1 MNKNTYKNIHSMH
14 KYWGKKPFDVVS
26 KFIEQYTDKN
36 DTVLDCFCGS
46 GVTLIES
53 LKLQRNCIGIDIN
66 PIAIKLSKV
75 STTKVNVDA
84 IENQFKEI
92 ESELKNNI
100 NSLYA
105 VNGFITTHNIWEND
119 KITEVWFL
127 KDKKKQVRDGTVKDV
142 EMANNPIKEP
152 KWFPN
157 EIMVENS
164 RLNVKNGQR
173 VSDLFTKRALV
184 ALSFLIDKI
193 KKIKD
198 ENLRDVFEI
207 VFSGTLSQASK
218 MVFVI
223 NRNNRKEVGSWAV
236 GYWIP
241 KEHFEIN
248 VWNCFKNRYKRV
260 LKAMEEV
267 NQFIIDEQTITLCNE
282 SSTKMKLKDD
292 SIDYVFI
299 DPPHANRILYAEQSK
314 MWNAWLELDDKINF
328 NNEIVVSEAKSRN
341 KDVDNYF
348 YLMDLVFC
356 EIQRVLKINKMFSFA
371 FNCLDDVVWIK
382 LLNLFKKYGFEIE
395 SVIPL
400 EYSVTSMLQ
409 DTRKNALKT
418 DFVLTF
424 RNMKQNS
431 ADEIHIST
439 DMKKLKEEIEK
450 IKQYKDDVKT
460 YEIINELF
468 VKSIPNGYIYKISDI
483 VKSV

>member
-1 MNKNTYKNIHSMH
+1 
-14 KYWGKKPFDVVS
+14 
-26 KFIEQYTDKN
+26 
-36 DTVLDCFCGS
+36 
-46 GVTLIES
+46 
-53 LKLQRNCIGIDIN
+53 
-66 PIAIKLSKV
+66 
-75 STTKVNVDA
+75 
-84 IENQFKEI
+84 
-92 ESELKNNI
+92 
-100 NSLYA
+100 
-105 VNGFITTHNIWEND
+105 
-119 KITEVWFL
+119 
-127 KDKKKQVRDGTVKDV
+127 
-142 EMANNPIKEP
+142 MANHPIKEP

-267 NQFIIDEQTITLCNE
+267 NQFIIDEQTITLYNE

-328 NNEIVVSEAKSRN
+328 NNE
-341 KDVDNYF
+341 
-348 YLMDLVFC
+348 
-356 EIQRVLKINKMFSFA
+356 
-371 FNCLDDVVWIK
+371 
-382 LLNLFKKYGFEIE
+382 LLFL
-395 SVIPL
+395 
-400 EYSVTSMLQ
+400 
-409 DTRKNALKT
+409 
-418 DFVLTF
+418 
-424 RNMKQNS
+424 KQNQ
-431 ADEIHIST
+431 EIK
-439 DMKKLKEEIEK
+439 M
-450 IKQYKDDVKT
+450 
-460 YEIINELF
+460 
-468 VKSIPNGYIYKISDI
+468 
-483 VKSV
+483 